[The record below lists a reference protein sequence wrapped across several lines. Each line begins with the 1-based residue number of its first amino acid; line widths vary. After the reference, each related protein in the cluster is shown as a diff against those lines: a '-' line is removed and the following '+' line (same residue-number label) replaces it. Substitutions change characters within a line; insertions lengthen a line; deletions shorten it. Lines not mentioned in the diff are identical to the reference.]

1 MRSVEKTLIVV
12 SLFAI
17 AMGLLESAVVIYLRD
32 ILYPGGFEFPLN
44 PMRPDLV
51 WTEILRELAT
61 LVMLLGVGIL
71 AGRNLAE
78 RFAWFLYS
86 FAVWDIFYYAFLR
99 VLIGWPES
107 LMTWDV
113 LFLLPVTWTGP
124 VITPLI
130 VSATMIIFA
139 LLIILASREV
149 LRLPAD
155 RIQTLLGD
163 NTGSQPVDMSGT
175 PVTIPGLSWLLIIL
189 GSIILITAFTWDYS
203 GFVLDRLSFRDIW
216 TLPKSQVHALVHQ
229 YIPRRFNWTLFSLG
243 ELIILAGIFVFW
255 RKSRPAKR
263 T

>member
-1 MRSVEKTLIVV
+1 MFGREDFIAYIYGSVMRPVEKTLIVV

-44 PMRPDLV
+44 PVRPDLV

-78 RFAWFLYS
+78 RFAWFMYS

-130 VSATMIIFA
+130 VSATMIFFA
-139 LLIILASREV
+139 LIIILAGREV
-149 LRLPAD
+149 LRLPAE

-163 NTGSQPVDMSGT
+163 NTGSQPVNMAGTSVRIPGGKVLIPEHLAIETVSLLMSAHLKVVGRQDIAVIHEADEAGGT
-175 PVTIPGLSWLLIIL
+175 PCPEVYAAGVLGLNDML
-189 GSIILITAFTWDYS
+189 
-203 GFVLDRLSFRDIW
+203 
-216 TLPKSQVHALVHQ
+216 
-229 YIPRRFNWTLFSLG
+229 
-243 ELIILAGIFVFW
+243 
-255 RKSRPAKR
+255 
-263 T
+263 